1 MLKVDGVI
9 STYATDSDVQP
20 QVPIYSWMRKNLT
33 GHYGIV
39 YAMSA
44 AAHQAAA
51 DITTCLTTGILKHQ
65 IAQRFSLD
73 EVAIAHEQMES
84 GRAIGK
90 LIVEL

>member
-1 MLKVDGVI
+1 
-9 STYATDSDVQP
+9 
-20 QVPIYSWMRKNLT
+20 MRKNLT
-33 GHYGIV
+33 VHYGLV
-39 YAMSA
+39 YTMSA
-44 AAHQAAA
+44 AAHQAAAA

-84 GRAIGK
+84 GGAIGK